1 MGDKMQIKITKINGS
16 YQSFN
21 GDIEYHDSYV
31 TITLYDSKMNW
42 VELAI
47 PWLIIEEIEVKP

>member
-1 MGDKMQIKITKINGS
+1 MQIKVTKTNES
-16 YQSFN
+16 HQSFS

-47 PWLIIEEIEVKP
+47 PWIIIEEIEVKP

>member
-1 MGDKMQIKITKINGS
+1 MQIKVTKTNGS
-16 YQSFN
+16 HQSFN

-47 PWLIIEEIEVKP
+47 PWIIIEEIEVKP